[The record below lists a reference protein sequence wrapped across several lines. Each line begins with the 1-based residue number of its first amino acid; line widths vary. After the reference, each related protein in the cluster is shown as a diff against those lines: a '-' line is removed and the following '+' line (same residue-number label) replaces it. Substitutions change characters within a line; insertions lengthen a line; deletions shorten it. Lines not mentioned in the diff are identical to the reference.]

1 MAKYRVTYGGWFQ
14 RTTLHL
20 SEIYEFFSKGDSRLP
35 LSKEKLKELFDSLNI
50 EEVKREAGY
59 LEYVYVKTR
68 DGVEIKY
75 YEDGLY
81 VLYMHAD
88 DAILTSKFLEQYFE
102 EIFNPAVSYIFS
114 LGAPTPKILA
124 NIKSYHPVVVS
135 LQEEKL
141 NNFNFEPEKFGE
153 IYSKITSAHFEV
165 YKTRDY
171 IFIVSDPKEK
181 TITDDLVDMQI
192 FFREFKDQLDKYL
205 QIHRFIW
212 EEISHIKEKKYI
224 NGSDVDRVRD
234 ELDSYEKTIN
244 LISNRINQM
253 GSYVNT
259 RASLSKSLKIDD
271 DLSSLFQYKF
281 EVLIDTLD
289 YIKETWKMTKDY
301 LNAAIQIIV
310 EIKNQSASNN
320 IKSLRAITAYGVVAG
335 VIGYLTEDSLP
346 EITSTGVIFFVGLL
360 VVTWVINR
368 FISEF
373 NKRTNYKIKFND
385 RNKKI

>member
-35 LSKEKLKELFDSLNI
+35 LSKEKLKELFESLNI
-50 EEVKREAGY
+50 SEVTREAGY

-81 VLYMHAD
+81 VLYMHTD

-141 NNFNFEPEKFGE
+141 NNFNFESEKFGE
-153 IYSKITSAHFEV
+153 IYSKITSLHFEV
-165 YKTRDY
+165 YKTREY

-205 QIHRFIW
+205 QIHRTIW
-212 EEISHIKEKKYI
+212 EEISQIKEKKYI
-224 NGSDVDRVRD
+224 SGSEVDKVRD

-301 LNAAIQIIV
+301 LNAAIQIVV

-320 IKSLRAITAYGVVAG
+320 IKSLRTITAYGVVAG

-346 EITSTGVIFFVGLL
+346 TITSTGVIFFVGLL
-360 VVTWVINR
+360 VITWVINR

-373 NKRTNYKIKFND
+373 NKRTKYKIKFTD
-385 RNKKI
+385 RKKNI